1 MITNKGGAKAEGET
15 PIITLGV
22 NLKMYFGYHQTF
34 EWCSE
39 VARLAHDH
47 PALVNGVVEL
57 FVLPSAPMVPRAL
70 EILSPAGVA
79 VGAQNLW
86 VKDSGPFTG
95 ELSGSALGEAGC
107 GYVAVGHMERR
118 RLFHEDDR
126 TVGAKVSAAARN
138 GLTPV
143 LCVGEADHGTPTQA
157 ADLCIAKLGAAL
169 EAANENAGFPLI
181 VAYEPVW
188 AIGSANPAP
197 PGYVRAVAFELRK
210 WLDRQD
216 AVSPGRLL
224 YGGSAGP
231 GLMVRLFGAV
241 DGLFLGRFAH
251 DPTALRAILDEAMK
265 LAGSQ

>member
-1 MITNKGGAKAEGET
+1 MV
-15 PIITLGV
+15 TLGV

-39 VARLAHDH
+39 VARLAHEH
-47 PALVNGVVEL
+47 PALVDGVVEL
-57 FVLPSAPMVPRAL
+57 FVLPSAPMIPRAL

-86 VKDSGPFTG
+86 VNDSGPFTG
-95 ELSGSALGEAGC
+95 ELSGAALGDAGC
-107 GYVAVGHMERR
+107 EYVAVGHMERR

-126 TVGAKVSAAARN
+126 IVGAKVGAAVRN

-143 LCVGEADHGTPTQA
+143 LCVGEADPGTPTQA
-157 ADLCIAKLGAAL
+157 ADSCIAELRATLDAV
-169 EAANENAGFPLI
+169 NEDAGFPLI

-188 AIGSANPAP
+188 AIGRANPAP
-197 PGYVRAVAFELRK
+197 PRYVRAVAFELRQ

-216 AVSPGRLL
+216 AIAQSRLL

-231 GLMVRLFGAV
+231 GLLVQLSGVV

-251 DPTALRAILDEAMK
+251 DPTALIAILDEAMEV
-265 LAGSQ
+265 AGS